1 MTENKRAITGL
12 SPRRADMSAFKPTL
26 ATPSA
31 QTPGEPTRKPAPAR
45 ARKRATPKAPT
56 GQPAPQ
62 ADAPKVQ
69 INFYIDAETRASAR
83 AAYKATGHAEGDD
96 SFSDFVSKAVAA
108 EVQRRQDAYN
118 GGEKFTPDDRKLTPG
133 RPLR

>member
-31 QTPGEPTRKPAPAR
+31 QAPGEPTREPAPAR
-45 ARKRATPKAPT
+45 ARKRAAPKAPT

-118 GGEKFTPDDRKLTPG
+118 GGAKFTPDDRKLTPG